1 MPSSTKRVAI
11 YARVSTIDKNQDPE
25 TQLRVLRDL
34 VRHHDGW
41 SVADE
46 FVDHASGGTTDREK
60 YQELLDRVRKR
71 QVDVVLVYRY
81 NRFARSTREL
91 INSLEEFRALDVDF
105 ISYSEN
111 IDTTTPQGRF
121 FFTVIAG
128 FAELEREQ
136 ISENVRAGM
145 ARARAQG
152 KQISRPRIPE
162 AKQKQIRDLAA
173 SGKSKRA
180 IARELGVNRQTVTNY
195 LRECRTETT
204 K

>member
-1 MPSSTKRVAI
+1 MPSPTKRVAI
-11 YARVSTIDKNQDPE
+11 YARVSTIDKQQDPE
-25 TQLRVLRDL
+25 TQLRVLRDV
-34 VRHHDGW
+34 VRHHDAW
-41 SVADE
+41 SSMGE
-46 FVDHASGGTTDREK
+46 FVDRASGGRSDRPQ
-60 YQELLDRVRKR
+60 YQELLDAVRKR

-91 INSLEEFRALDVDF
+91 INALEEFRALGVDF
-105 ISYSEN
+105 ISYAEN

-145 ARARAQG
+145 ARARAEG
-152 KQISRPRIPE
+152 KRISRPRISE
-162 AKQKQIRDLAA
+162 EKQTRIGELAA
-173 SGKSKRA
+173 SGKSRRA
-180 IARELGVNRQTVTNY
+180 IAKELGVNRQTVANY
-195 LRECRTETT
+195 L

>member
-1 MPSSTKRVAI
+1 MPSRTKRVAI
-11 YARVSTIDKNQDPE
+11 YARVSTIDKQQNPE
-25 TQLRVLRDL
+25 TQLRVLRD
-34 VRHHDGW
+34 VVSHQDGW
-41 SVADE
+41 KSVGE
-46 FVDHASGGTTDREK
+46 FVDRASGGRTDRPR
-60 YQELLDRVRKR
+60 YQELLDAVRKR

-91 INSLEEFRALDVDF
+91 VNALEEFRALGVDF
-105 ISYSEN
+105 ISYAEN

-145 ARARAQG
+145 ARARAEG
-152 KQISRPRIPE
+152 KQISRPRIPQE
-162 AKQKQIRDLAA
+162 KQTRIRELAA
-173 SGKSKRA
+173 SGESRRA
-180 IARELGVNRQTVTNY
+180 IAKELGVNRQTVSNY
-195 LRECRTETT
+195 L